1 MSDDDRE
8 RPRAGDRRY
17 RTDGGDIPE
26 SGTSETVGH
35 ETTVI
40 ARTIVRVVVPII
52 LVTAIALLLQGHNR
66 PGGGFIGAVLT
77 TTAVALAYVVFGLE
91 YLQVNLLGSSSRP
104 EGGLIEGYRWLFAA
118 GLAVAVG
125 SMLVPG
131 LVGYPLFTQ
140 GVLFVEGLPIY
151 GELEVASALAFD
163 LGVYLAVVGAV
174 LTAIAEVGSE

>member
-1 MSDDDRE
+1 MSDERVDDY
-8 RPRAGDRRY
+8 RA
-17 RTDGGDIPE
+17 DGGSE
-26 SGTSETVGH
+26 NGSRETVGH

-40 ARTIVRVVVPII
+40 ARTIVRLVVPII

-77 TTAVALAYVVFGLE
+77 ATAVALGYVVFGVE
-91 YLQVNLLGSSSRP
+91 DLQVNLLGSSSDP
-104 EGGLIEGYRWLFAA
+104 DGGLIERYRWLFAA
-118 GLAVAVG
+118 GLAIAVG

-131 LVGYPLFTQ
+131 LVGAPLFTQ
-140 GVLFVEGLPIY
+140 GILFVEHLPIY

-174 LTAIAEVGSE
+174 LTAIAEVGAE